1 MMANNNNHKDLYKPS
16 EIYTLS
22 ETIHACYEQA
32 DLLLKYLTYKYL
44 EEDFTTLAE
53 LSPTT

>member
-1 MMANNNNHKDLYKPS
+1 MANNNNHKDLYKPS

>member
-1 MMANNNNHKDLYKPS
+1 MSTNNHKDLCKPE

-22 ETIHACYEQA
+22 ETMHALYKQA

-44 EEDFTTLAE
+44 SEYFTTLAE
-53 LSPTT
+53 LYPTT